1 MPNQRNKTKAMIG
14 GYVPQKLADD
24 FKEIA
29 KSLGITSKDLL
40 EQIIQ
45 ERVNKEKMNE
55 SK

>member
-1 MPNQRNKTKAMIG
+1 MVG
-14 GYVPQKLADD
+14 GYVPKELADE

-45 ERVNKEKMNE
+45 ERVNKEKKNE
-55 SK
+55 NK

>member
-1 MPNQRNKTKAMIG
+1 MVG
-14 GYVPQKLADD
+14 GYVPQELADQ

-45 ERVNKEKMNE
+45 ERVNKEKKNE
-55 SK
+55 DK